1 MKSLIVA
8 IALVAAAP
16 ALAQPKK
23 PDVSER
29 DADKHFK
36 AGVALY
42 KEAKYTE
49 ALAEFERAYELK
61 PHPLV
66 LYNIAT
72 CHRELSNYAD
82 AVKYY
87 KKFLAEAAGKV
98 PPARLHTAQTELDAI
113 LARVASVTISVPDG
127 TELVLDGKPLGAMP
141 LEMPLVLAPGE
152 HHITARAT
160 GKKDVERKLKVAS
173 GDEVSIQLDLPDAPK
188 ETVITPPT
196 EETQR
201 EAPPP
206 PEPEAALK
214 RLSVGVGYGTNLR
227 DVGNTGAPSLG
238 VGFAVTDRIQVGLD
252 ATAIAYAVIPAVRVR
267 LAGPMDS
274 GISVHVVGAVPIAR
288 TGGDMS
294 ETFVAGA
301 GGLGVR
307 YRAMPQLSFRLES
320 FASYAGKTRGTT
332 FPTFLGGEL
341 WF

>member
-1 MKSLIVA
+1 MKRLFVALSL
-8 IALVAAAP
+8 LVAVP

-23 PDVSER
+23 PDASEK

-72 CHRELSNYAD
+72 CHRELSSYAD

-113 LARVASVTISVPDG
+113 LARVASVTIAVPDG
-127 TELVLDGKPLGAMP
+127 TELVLDGKALGAMP

-188 ETVITPPT
+188 ETVATEAPT
-196 EETQR
+196 EETR
-201 EAPPP
+201 MEAPP
-206 PEPEAALK
+206 PEPEPAFK
-214 RLSVGVGYGTNLR
+214 RLAVGVGFGTNLR

-238 VGFAVTDRIQVGLD
+238 IGYAVTDRIQVGVD
-252 ATAIAYAVIPAVRVR
+252 AMAIAYAVIPAVRVR
-267 LAGPMDS
+267 LAGDAF
-274 GISVHVVGAVPIAR
+274 SVHVVGAVPVAR
-288 TGGDMS
+288 TGGEMS

-301 GGLGVR
+301 GGLGLR